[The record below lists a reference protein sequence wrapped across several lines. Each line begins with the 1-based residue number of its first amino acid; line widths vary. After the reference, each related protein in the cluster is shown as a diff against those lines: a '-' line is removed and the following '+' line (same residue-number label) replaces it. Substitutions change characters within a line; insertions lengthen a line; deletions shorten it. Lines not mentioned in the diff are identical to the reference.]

1 MLKELRNRDIST
13 IPHGGAAGGVGAGLC
28 AAMRSVELASGMAI
42 ISEKMKLEQ
51 LISQS
56 DIVITGEGKYDYQT
70 KFGKVVSK
78 VKSLAPNALVLC
90 GINESGSPDQVFDL
104 VSRFGIDKSI
114 QNTEECIDI
123 LIEEMMNSMHWSSPQ
138 EVNNCINNSG

>member
-13 IPHGGAAGGVGAGLC
+13 IPHGGAAGGVGAGLY
-28 AAMRSVELASGMAI
+28 AAMRSVELVSGMSI

-78 VKSLAPNALVLC
+78 VKSLAPNALVIC
-90 GINESGSPDQVFDL
+90 GINESGSSDRVFDL
-104 VSRFGIDKSI
+104 VSRFGIEKSI
-114 QNTEECIDI
+114 HNTEECIDMI
-123 LIEEMMNSMHWSSPQ
+123 IEEMMNTMYWSLSTR
-138 EVNNCINNSG
+138 SK

>member
-1 MLKELRNRDIST
+1 MS
-13 IPHGGAAGGVGAGLC
+13 
-28 AAMRSVELASGMAI
+28 I

-78 VKSLAPNALVLC
+78 VKSLSPDALVLC
-90 GINESGSPDQVFDL
+90 GINESGSSDRVFDL
-104 VSRFGIDKSI
+104 VSRFGIEKSI
-114 QNTEECIDI
+114 NNTEECIDI
-123 LIEEMMNSMHWSSPQ
+123 IIEEIVNSMYWSSKQ
-138 EVNNCINNSG
+138 VVNSCINNSG